1 MANPK
6 TPITELD
13 FDSVKDQLRTYLQ
26 TQTQFKDYNFEGS
39 NMSVLLDVLAF
50 NSYQNNFYTNMALNE
65 MFLDSAVLKNSI
77 VSHAKELNYIPRS
90 RKSAKATIQVQIVAP
105 DITDSTITI
114 PRYSEFGV
122 TYQGESYSFVTDEV
136 YTARRVVGTN
146 PNDGTTYPPGTFVAD
161 SIDVYEGEMLQ
172 SFQREGFIVDADGV
186 LRVYLTNNE
195 VDTDSIVVF
204 VDAEATDDANV
215 FTRANTIYGVRPTDK
230 VFYLEPYLDD
240 RYSIY
245 FGKKQC
251 GLQPEEFEDV
261 RVRYRICSGAEPNGA
276 GSTADFSASFVEGGT
291 ITCRTISA
299 AAGGA
304 ERESMESIRYFAPKA
319 LQVQERAVTT
329 KDYEVLLQQA
339 FPEISAVSAYGG
351 EQLDPP
357 QYGRVAISVYLNDDT
372 QIISST
378 LSNSYIAYLR
388 ERAPLGIEPIFKQ
401 TEFVYADMTVIV
413 NYSRKNT
420 EKNADQLETLVRAE
434 IQKYSDDNLEGFDKT
449 LRSSKLSSAIDNLDT
464 GILSSEIS
472 IAPIIDYSPPVNF
485 ATNPTF
491 RFETK
496 LVKPYP
502 YKAANGFTSYK
513 PAIKSSPF
521 DIDGTC
527 VFFQDDGN
535 GNIMIITD
543 EVTNPQILN
552 PTAGTVDYEKGEVK
566 LTNFKVESYTG
577 SAIKVMA
584 KTIDNDVK
592 APQGRVFIL
601 RDTDVKVVM
610 DLEEFQTPVA
620 TQSATNPP
628 NTTTN
633 TSSGGSGSSY

>member
-1 MANPK
+1 MSNPK

-13 FDSVKDQLRTYLQ
+13 FDSIKTQLKTYLQ

-50 NSYQNNFYTNMALNE
+50 NSYQNNFYTNMAMNE

-90 RKSAKATIQVQIVAP
+90 RKSSKCVLNLLLTLPGEELGSQTAP
-105 DITDSTITI
+105 ATITI
-114 PRYSEFGV
+114 PRYFSLSA
-122 TYQGESYSFVTDEV
+122 THQGESYNFVTDQT
-136 YTARRVVGTN
+136 YTAKRTAPGIYQA
-146 PNDGTTYPPGTFVAD
+146 DGVEMF
-161 SIDVYEGEMLQ
+161 EGEMLQ

-215 FTRANTIYGVRPTDK
+215 FTRANTIYGVQPEDK

-245 FGKKQC
+245 FGKNQF
-251 GLQPEEFEDV
+251 GLQPQEFEDV

-276 GSTADFSASFVEGGT
+276 GSGASGKNAFGNGT
-291 ITCRTISA
+291 IDIEQGTVTVSVGQVVQS
-299 AAGGA
+299 AAGGQ

-378 LSNSYIAYLR
+378 LSNSYLAYLR

-401 TEFVYADMTVIV
+401 TQFLYADINLTVT
-413 NYSRKNT
+413 YTKKNT
-420 EKNADQLETLVRAE
+420 EKNADELESLVRTA
-434 IQKYSDDNLEGFDKT
+434 IAKYSDDNLEGFDKS
-449 LRSSKLSSAIDNLDT
+449 LRVSKLSSIIDGLDA
-464 GILSSEIS
+464 GIVSNEMS
-472 IAPIIDYSPPVNF
+472 ICPIIEYSPPLNF
-485 ATNPTF
+485 NTNPTF

-513 PAIKSSPF
+513 PAIKSTPF
-521 DIDGTC
+521 DQDGTC

-543 EVTNPQILN
+543 EVTNPQVLN

-566 LTNFKVESYTG
+566 LTNFKVESFTG
-577 SAIKVMA
+577 SAIKVSA
-584 KTIDNDVK
+584 KTVEADVK

-601 RDTDVKVVM
+601 RDTDIKVVM
-610 DLEEFQTPVA
+610 DLEEFQTPIA

-628 NTTTN
+628 STTT
-633 TSSGGSGSSY
+633 TSSY